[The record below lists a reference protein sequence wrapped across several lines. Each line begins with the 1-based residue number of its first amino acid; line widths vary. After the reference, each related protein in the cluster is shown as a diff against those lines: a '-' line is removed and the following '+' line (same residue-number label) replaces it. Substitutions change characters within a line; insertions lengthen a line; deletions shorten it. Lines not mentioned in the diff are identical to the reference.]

1 MTQTV
6 SAGTAACHPSTGARL
21 VADVGGTN
29 ARFAWQAGP
38 GLPLE
43 AVQVLPCA
51 NYPTLQLAAH
61 AYLAGLGRGMP
72 QSSRSMPSA
81 ARPGLPGRS
90 PKAGA
95 IMYWR

>member
-43 AVQVLPCA
+43 AVKQM
-51 NYPTLQLAAH
+51 YPLYDFDPVIKASDIEELKRTQDFLLQN
-61 AYLAGLGRGMP
+61 GMLKKSIEIEKLIAP
-72 QSSRSMPSA
+72 
-81 ARPGLPGRS
+81 L
-90 PKAGA
+90 K
-95 IMYWR
+95 